1 MILQT
6 LDIKKIKADFPVLK
20 QQVNGRDLVYLD
32 NAATTQK
39 PMAVIE
45 RLKQFYMNEYGTIH
59 RGVYFLSQQAT
70 EFYDNSRRTVQKFI
84 NAGSE
89 KEIVFTRGTTESINL
104 VAHGLAQAY
113 LKAGD
118 EILITAIEHHA
129 NIVPWQEACK
139 RSGAVLKVAPM
150 NEKGELIIS
159 EFESLLSK
167 KTKLVALIHVSNA
180 LGTVNPAKELIA
192 KAHAV
197 GAIVLLDGA
206 QSVAHMPVDVQDL
219 DCDFYAFSGH
229 KLYGPTGI
237 GILYGKYDLLDR
249 LPPYQTGGDMI
260 ETVTFEKTTFA
271 KPPQRFEA
279 GTPAIAEPLGLA
291 AAIDYVS
298 VIGMD
303 AIEAYEE
310 QLRVIATEKL
320 DAISG
325 VKIIGNAAKK
335 AAVISF
341 IIDGVHPHD
350 VGTILDEKGIA
361 IRAGHHCAQPIMD
374 FFKVP
379 ATNRASFS
387 FYNTE
392 DDIEKLVDAVKYC
405 QEIML

>member
-1 MILQT
+1 MISTT
-6 LDIKKIKADFPVLK
+6 LDIKKIKADFPVL
-20 QQVNGRDLVYLD
+20 QSQSNGQDLVYLD

-39 PMAVIE
+39 PNVVID
-45 RLKQFYMNEYGTIH
+45 RLKQFYTHEYGTIH

-84 NAGSE
+84 NAEHE

-104 VAHGLAQAY
+104 VAHGLAQDF

-118 EILITAIEHHA
+118 EILITAMEHHA

-139 RSGAVLKVAPM
+139 RSGAVLKVAPI
-150 NEKGELIIS
+150 NTKGEIIQH
-159 EFESLLSK
+159 EFDALLTE
-167 KTKLVALIHVSNA
+167 KTKVVAFVHVSNA
-180 LGTVNPAKELIA
+180 LGTINPAKELIA
-192 KAHAV
+192 KAKAV
-197 GAIVLLDGA
+197 GAITLLDGA
-206 QSVAHMPVDVQDL
+206 QSVAHMPVDVQNL
-219 DCDFYAFSGH
+219 ECDFFVFSGH

-237 GILYGKYDLLDR
+237 GILYGKYEVLDS

-271 KPPQRFEA
+271 RAPQKFEA

-291 AAIDYVS
+291 AAIDYLS
-298 VIGMD
+298 DIGMD
-303 AIEAYEE
+303 VIDHYENE
-310 QLRVIATEKL
+310 LKVIATEKL
-320 DAISG
+320 ESIPG
-325 VKIIGNAAKK
+325 VKIIGTAAHK

-350 VGTILDEKGIA
+350 VGTILDEKGLA

-387 FYNTE
+387 FYNTTE
-392 DDIEKLVDAVKYC
+392 DIEKLVDAVKYC